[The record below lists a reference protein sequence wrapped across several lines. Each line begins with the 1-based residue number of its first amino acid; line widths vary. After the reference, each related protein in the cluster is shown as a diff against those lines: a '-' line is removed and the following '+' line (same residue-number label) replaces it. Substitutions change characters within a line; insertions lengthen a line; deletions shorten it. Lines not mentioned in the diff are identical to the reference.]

1 MSLMMQCP
9 KCQHRFNKVLSYCPY
24 CGQAN
29 NTKDTGSNSK
39 ALCPRCAI
47 PLEMIRLRDNEL
59 DICPVCHGMW
69 LDTLEFKRLTS
80 ERDVYEDDTVSKE
93 FQKKAIPQKEIK
105 YLPCPRCKNLMI
117 KRNFKKISGV
127 IIDLCRLHGVWLDPG
142 ELEQIR
148 SFIANVDYDDYQDT
162 KIELNNEE
170 IESLGRQLR
179 DVELVQRATEL
190 WNLKYWMY
198 KTR

>member
-1 MSLMMQCP
+1 MSLMMECP
-9 KCQHRFNKVLSYCPY
+9 KCHHRFNKVLPYCPY

-29 NTKDTGSNSK
+29 NTRDTSLNNK
-39 ALCPRCAI
+39 ALCPRCNI
-47 PLEMIRLRDNEL
+47 PLEMTHLRDNEL
-59 DICPVCHGMW
+59 NICPACHGMW
-69 LDTLEFKRLTS
+69 LDTLEFKHLTS
-80 ERDVYEDDTVSKE
+80 ERDVYKDDTVPKT
-93 FQKKAIPQKEIK
+93 FQKRAISENEIK

-148 SFIANVDYDDYQDT
+148 SFVANIDYDEYQDT
-162 KIELNNEE
+162 QMELNNEE
-170 IESLGRQLR
+170 IKSLERQLR